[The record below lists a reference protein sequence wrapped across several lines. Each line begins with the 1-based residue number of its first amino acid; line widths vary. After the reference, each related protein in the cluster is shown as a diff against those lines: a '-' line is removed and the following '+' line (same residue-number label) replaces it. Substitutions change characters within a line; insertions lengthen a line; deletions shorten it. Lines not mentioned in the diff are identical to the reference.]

1 MAPTGLKC
9 DIPYRSRI
17 ADASEMSRK
26 ANNESA
32 STNRLTLPGRSTT
45 TNRFKASGIVA
56 TAVQPSK
63 RIRKK
68 HHRKS
73 SSGVLVVNG
82 KIAPPECNVANQT
95 LSSSSNLKK
104 QRPTAAGDTTA
115 SAVEDAEVQNAK
127 QFVKKVKT
135 KIKKKKSGASK
146 L

>member
-1 MAPTGLKC
+1 
-9 DIPYRSRI
+9 
-17 ADASEMSRK
+17 MSRK
-26 ANNESA
+26 ANNECA

-68 HHRKS
+68 HHRKP
-73 SSGVLVVNG
+73 SSGVVNG
-82 KIAPPECNVANQT
+82 KIAPSECSNVANQT
-95 LSSSSNLKK
+95 SSSNLKK
-104 QRPTAAGDTTA
+104 QRPAAGDTTA